1 MFENAFN
8 SIDREL
14 RNEEGLASELDYAEQ
29 TSWILFLKYLDDIE
43 QERQDEAELEGTDY
57 TPTLPTAMRWKTWAS
72 PTDENGVERKDLLTG
87 EDLISFIN
95 QTLFPT
101 LKKYREDATSP
112 DTIEYK
118 IGEIFSEITNK
129 FRSGYSLR
137 DVLEIV
143 DGLEFSTQEAKH
155 ELSDLYESRIKRMGN
170 AGRNGG
176 EYYTPRPLIRAML
189 QVIDPKIGET
199 VYDGACGSYA

>member
-43 QERQDEAELEGTDY
+43 QERQDEAELEGTTY
-57 TPTLPTAMRWKTWAS
+57 TPTLPTPMRWKTWAS
-72 PTDENGVERKDLLTG
+72 ATNEDGTPRKDVVTG
-87 EDLISFIN
+87 EDLIAFVN
-95 QTLFPT
+95 TKLFPT

-143 DGLEFSTQEAKH
+143 DGLEFNNCPISMNRA
-155 ELSDLYESRIKRMGN
+155 SS
-170 AGRNGG
+170 AWA
-176 EYYTPRPLIRAML
+176 TPGAMAANTTRR
-189 QVIDPKIGET
+189 VR
-199 VYDGACGSYA
+199 